1 MMSISLSLVIMKWPI
16 VFFFHT
22 AVLEYFL
29 IALTRIWNFF
39 CILITSFRVSLS
51 SRSSPLDENCTETV
65 RNALLR
71 LKNSLDWNFL
81 CISFLRCPLY
91 YSVYEIGCYI
101 SNNGLKLFRKKKLR
115 AIHWIVIYPL
125 DNAIHLLNN
134 QGQVKRHLFI
144 VSSCTIVC
152 VRVASLDIFHDDSQ
166 YGRRCHSA

>member
-1 MMSISLSLVIMKWPI
+1 MWWFYLLVVDNHKWCQFPYLSSSWIDLL
-16 VFFFHT
+16 FFFHT

-51 SRSSPLDENCTETV
+51 SRSSPLDENCTETL
-65 RNALLR
+65 RNALLS
-71 LKNSLDWNFL
+71 LKNSQDWNFL

-115 AIHWIVIYPL
+115 AIPTFL
-125 DNAIHLLNN
+125 
-134 QGQVKRHLFI
+134 
-144 VSSCTIVC
+144 ST
-152 VRVASLDIFHDDSQ
+152 
-166 YGRRCHSA
+166 RRE